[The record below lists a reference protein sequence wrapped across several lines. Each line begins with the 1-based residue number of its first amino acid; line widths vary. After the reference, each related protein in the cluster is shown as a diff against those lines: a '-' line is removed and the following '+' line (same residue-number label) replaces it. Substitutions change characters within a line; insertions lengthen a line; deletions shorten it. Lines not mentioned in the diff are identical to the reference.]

1 MSWCTGAQLE
11 ASLRFSYDYNVELF
25 IDDDKELWGRSLND
39 IPIRSINFLELNNQ
53 KIDQILIAIPSLK
66 KSKYKKI
73 LDKVAELNI
82 SILRIPSLSE
92 IANGKLKINSLRP
105 ILIEDILG
113 RDEIPPDPLLL
124 SESIANKSIL

>member
-1 MSWCTGAQLE
+1 M
-11 ASLRFSYDYNVELF
+11 RFSYDYNVELF

-124 SESIANKSIL
+124 SESIANKSI